1 MERDLHVRM
10 SDYDLAIIK
19 EASGYARLTP
29 SAYARMVLVKDAE
42 SRVKFFRRLKE
53 NGKIKD
59 A

>member
-1 MERDLHVRM
+1 MEKDLHVRM

-19 EASGYARLTP
+19 EAAGYARLSP
-29 SAYARMVLVKDAE
+29 SAYCRMVTVKDAE